1 MAERRFADDVPEEVK
16 GRRLN
21 EIIDKQLKH
30 SLASNQRLVGTT
42 QKVLIEGPSKRSE
55 AHLCGRTGTNVMVVI
70 PKENLEKGNYVEV
83 KITDCTSA
91 TLIGE
96 LL

>member
-1 MAERRFADDVPEEVK
+1 
-16 GRRLN
+16 
-21 EIIDKQLKH
+21 
-30 SLASNQRLVGTT
+30 
-42 QKVLIEGPSKRSE
+42 
-55 AHLCGRTGTNVMVVI
+55 MVVF
-70 PKENLEKGNYVEV
+70 PKGDLEKGNYVEV